1 MTYKEIIATYGVLPL
16 NINKLTKNMK
26 EWEVINLQL
35 SVAISKEHY
44 IKCKASKA
52 KGKGSLRIVGK
63 FLDWNSSF
71 LSLSFQ
77 DFF

>member
-35 SVAISKEHY
+35 SVANESI
-44 IKCKASKA
+44 IT
-52 KGKGSLRIVGK
+52 
-63 FLDWNSSF
+63 
-71 LSLSFQ
+71 
-77 DFF
+77 